1 MSANKNKEITVE
13 YQVQDGQGI
22 DEIFPTQRE
31 AESYLHDMGKDQQMS
46 VQFFSKEWIWNESRS
61 VWQEHNV
68 TIIKNYGEH
77 L

>member
-1 MSANKNKEITVE
+1 MAKETTTE

-31 AESYLHDMGKDQQMS
+31 AEEYLRDMGKDQQMS
-46 VQFFSKEWIWNESRS
+46 VQFFSKKWVWNLPES
-61 VWQEHNV
+61 VWQEGDV